1 MMPRNTGGVVIITD
15 AEIYMHHIHVPPLQR
30 NETSMGSEKRIPTAL
45 YYTGFKVRKR
55 VEKYFFNT
63 SETVTTVDISTF
75 IKGGIN

>member
-1 MMPRNTGGVVIITD
+1 MKPV
-15 AEIYMHHIHVPPLQR
+15 L
-30 NETSMGSEKRIPTAL
+30 GSEKRIPTVL
-45 YYTGFKVRKR
+45 YYTGLRNKVRKR

>member
-1 MMPRNTGGVVIITD
+1 MQRSICIT
-15 AEIYMHHIHVPPLQR
+15 YTSLHY
-30 NETSMGSEKRIPTAL
+30 NEMKPVLGSEKRIPTVL
-45 YYTGFKVRKR
+45 YYIGLRNKVRKR